1 MQKPKK
7 MFHHYMPFFFLQ
19 IANVGLVSE
28 VDKLRNKVGELEK
41 EREERMDERKRER
54 VENET
59 TISSLTVELS
69 SLRTQLQQNKKTE
82 GERVKMV
89 RERLYREVYTVLCT

>member
-1 MQKPKK
+1 
-7 MFHHYMPFFFLQ
+7 MPFFFLQ
-19 IANVGLVSE
+19 IATAGLVSE

-41 EREERMDERKRER
+41 EREERMDERKKER

-82 GERVKMV
+82 GEKVKMV
-89 RERLYREVYTVLCT
+89 RERLYCEVYTALCT